1 MSQTSADVCELRGA
15 VCDAENSEQGRLRP
29 ETRCIVSVVWKTL
42 IGDHCSPGSQPLS
55 VFPSHSLSHLC
66 PNQEAQA
73 YAEDNSLLFM
83 ETSAKT
89 AMNVNEI
96 FMAIGKWPLFPSP
109 SQGVLLACCPVVGL
123 WGPFINRSFT
133 IFSTLIKLFSFSS
146 LR

>member
-1 MSQTSADVCELRGA
+1 MKVKSLGRVRLSATPWTAAYQSIHAIFQTRVLEWGA
-15 VCDAENSEQGRLRP
+15 IAFSD
-29 ETRCIVSVVWKTL
+29 
-42 IGDHCSPGSQPLS
+42 
-55 VFPSHSLSHLC
+55 SLSHLC
-66 PNQEAQA
+66 SNQEAQA

-96 FMAIGKWPLFPSP
+96 FMAIGKLPLFPSP
-109 SQGVLLACCPVVGL
+109 SQGVLLACCLWGL

-133 IFSTLIKLFSFSS
+133 IFNILIKFSFSS

>member
-1 MSQTSADVCELRGA
+1 MEDTVIRDSF
-15 VCDAENSEQGRLRP
+15 
-29 ETRCIVSVVWKTL
+29 
-42 IGDHCSPGSQPLS
+42 SPGSQPLP

-96 FMAIGKWPLFPSP
+96 FMAIGKLPLFPSP
-109 SQGVLLACCPVVGL
+109 SRGILLACSPIVGL
-123 WGPFINRSFT
+123 WGLFINRSFT
-133 IFSTLIKLFSFSS
+133 IFNILIKLFSFSS